1 MKRFCFLTA
10 AAVLFAACSG
20 GRGPLPRGKAS
31 ADMDQAFAS
40 YLQAV
45 ADSTEDLHGIMVLQ
59 HGKVVAQ
66 YTAMGR
72 RL

>member
-1 MKRFCFLTA
+1 MKRFFFLTA

-45 ADSTEDLHGIMVLQ
+45 ADSAEDLHGIMVLQ